1 MSETDP
7 IVEPRWTPE
16 AFLSSF
22 FKLDP
27 YFYWAVGDIIG
38 GRCEIRTHGT
48 LRFGGFQDRWFK
60 PLTQPSTSVKSMLSR
75 VFEILKC
82 TSGVQVD

>member
-1 MSETDP
+1 MFLISEEIIFFLKTVP
-7 IVEPRWTPE
+7 IVEPRWTPRWTPE

-27 YFYWAVGDIIG
+27 YFYWAVEEIIG

-60 PLTQPSTSVKSMLSR
+60 PLTQPS
-75 VFEILKC
+75 I
-82 TSGVQVD
+82 